1 MWLRAREAPRTGI
14 GFDIHPLGPGQGVR
28 LGGVDIP
35 CPYRLE
41 GYSDADVVA
50 HAAMD
55 AILGAAAM
63 GDIGGLYPP
72 GDPQWSG
79 ADSIRLL
86 SITWQK
92 VGDAGY
98 ELVNLDVSVVAEVPR
113 LSPHFLRMRAA
124 LATALG
130 CDLAQVNVKATT
142 CEALGALGR
151 REGIAAL
158 ATATIRQAGE
168 T

>member
-1 MWLRAREAPRTGI
+1 M
-14 GFDIHPLGPGQGVR
+14 
-28 LGGVDIP
+28 DIP